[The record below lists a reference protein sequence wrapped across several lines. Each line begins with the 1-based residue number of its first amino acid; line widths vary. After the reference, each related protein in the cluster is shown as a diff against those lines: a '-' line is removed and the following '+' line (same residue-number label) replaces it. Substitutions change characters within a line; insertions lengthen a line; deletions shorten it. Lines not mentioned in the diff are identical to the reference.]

1 MIAKTIFYVAAV
13 SFVTGCAS
21 TVAATTE
28 KEHVEQEVVYRPVE
42 EVWPDVVPQKPRSNP
57 KTPAKNSKAGKNLAS
72 KTPTYAQRRVV
83 QVTGSAPVSGG
94 VQDNIVEG
102 PVQGVHNVVSKY
114 GENHVV
120 RIARHYPNT
129 ILTPFQQPEVKG
141 GVGSHA
147 ADVVG
152 STVFIEPLTAK
163 RFWIAIYDKANPRS
177 LPVSLTL
184 SPQANLMSQTL
195 TLATGGLSPAEKS
208 GVKTGKAAGFSQL
221 LADVLKEL
229 VGGRVPSGYTVQPLR
244 QKINMANGMSA
255 EPIQRY
261 SGAQF
266 DVYRYRLRNTTGQ
279 PQVLAE
285 EMFGAND
292 RVVAVSF
299 FPKISVYPGESTDV
313 LIMVGKGGTR

>member
-1 MIAKTIFYVAAV
+1 MIAKTIISAAAIAFVA
-13 SFVTGCAS
+13 GCAS
-21 TVAATTE
+21 TAPTTTVAN
-28 KEHVEQEVVYRPVE
+28 EQEVVYRPVE
-42 EVWPDVVPQKPRSNP
+42 EVWPEVVPKKASN
-57 KTPAKNSKAGKNLAS
+57 NSKTTAKSSKS
-72 KTPTYAQRRVV
+72 KTPSKKPSYAQRRVV
-83 QVTGSAPVSGG
+83 QVTGNVPISGG
-94 VQDNIVEG
+94 IQENIVEG
-102 PVQGVHNVVSKY
+102 VVKGVHNVVSKY

-120 RIARHYPNT
+120 KIARNYPNT

-141 GVGSHA
+141 GVNSHEA
-147 ADVVG
+147 SVVG
-152 STVFIEPLTAK
+152 STVFIEALTAK
-163 RFWIAIYDKANPRS
+163 RFWVAIYDKANPRS

-184 SPQANLMSQTL
+184 SPQQNLMSQTI
-195 TLATGGLSPAEKS
+195 TVATVGLSPAEKS
-208 GVKTGKAAGFSQL
+208 GGKTGKAAGFSQA

-255 EPIQRY
+255 EPMQRY
-261 SGAQF
+261 SGMQF

-279 PQVLAE
+279 PKVLAE

-299 FPKISVYPGESTDV
+299 YPKITVYPGESTDV